1 MKTKI
6 KSLVLVLLMLASLA
20 GIGGTVYY
28 AKNKIIQP
36 NGIMQSESEIP
47 DNQQNQ
53 PPQNDGDM
61 KLPEQP

>member
-1 MKTKI
+1 
-6 KSLVLVLLMLASLA
+6 MLASLA

-28 AKNKIIQP
+28 AKNNIIQP

-61 KLPEQP
+61 KLPE